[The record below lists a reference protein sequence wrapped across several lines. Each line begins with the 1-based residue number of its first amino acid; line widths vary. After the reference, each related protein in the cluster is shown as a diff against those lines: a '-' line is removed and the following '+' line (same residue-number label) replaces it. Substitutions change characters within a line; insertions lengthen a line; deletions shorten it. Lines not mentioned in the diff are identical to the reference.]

1 MSRHGLA
8 LFRYGTHLFFNTD
21 QHLQSP
27 RYRRHRSLLSFFTL
41 AFFNRDHRFSF
52 VRQTLISSPCSRS
65 RFVCFTRAAPAELY
79 TSQFLP
85 VEHRLPGAYEAPA
98 RRFPPYTREKTM
110 NGQKHHDE
118 EKDTLIVYALEKRR
132 KNGEKPLTPTRIV
145 KVGSC

>member
-1 MSRHGLA
+1 MSRHGFA
-8 LFRYGTHLFFNTD
+8 SFRYGTHPFFNTD

-41 AFFNRDHRFSF
+41 AFFNCDHCFSF
-52 VRQTLISSPCSRS
+52 IRQTLISSPCSRS
-65 RFVCFTRAAPAELY
+65 RFVGFTRAAPAKLY

-85 VEHRLPGAYEAPA
+85 VEHRLPGAYEVPA
-98 RRFPPYTREKTM
+98 RRFPPKTM

-118 EKDTLIVYALEKRR
+118 EKDTLIVYALDKRR
-132 KNGEKPLTPTRIV
+132 KNGEKPLTPTRTV